1 MQDLGL
7 VIDTLAY
14 WAGGHGWRGIQ
25 AIIIIILL
33 VKYAIYARYAMNL
46 ERGYAEA
53 EKGAMFTTFWP
64 AKPLNH
70 LTQKVVNIAPFS
82 HR

>member
-46 ERGYAEA
+46 ERGYAEG
-53 EKGAMFTTFWP
+53 ESVVLILWFGA
-64 AKPLNH
+64 K
-70 LTQKVVNIAPFS
+70 
-82 HR
+82 